1 MFTIKEISNLI
12 GGTVVG
18 EPDTEITSVNN
29 IENAGKGAISF
40 IASKEYIKFLH
51 DSEASAVIVPDTL
64 EIKANG
70 KNMNYIVVEDV
81 FHSLSILLKTVE
93 NESIENNGI
102 NKLAYISSESN
113 IDNSV
118 SIGAFTYISDN
129 VQLAEGI
136 KIATHVFIGKNVRIG
151 KNTLIYSGVKIY
163 NGCIIGDNCIVHA
176 NTVLGS
182 DGFSFKPDKEGIF
195 EKIPHLGNVII
206 EDNVE
211 IGANTVIDRATF
223 GSTIIRKGVK
233 LDNLIQVAHNVEIG
247 NDTVI
252 AAQSGIAGSTK
263 IGKNVMIGGQV
274 GFKNHLTI
282 GDGSKFQ
289 AQSGVN
295 QNIPEGNKLYQ
306 GSPAIDFINHMKSSI
321 IFKNLPQLQKRLID
335 LEKEIEKLKNKLNE

>member
-1 MFTIKEISNLI
+1 MFTIKEISNMI

-40 IASKEYIKFLH
+40 IASEEYVKFLH
-51 DSEASAVIVPDTL
+51 NSEASAVIIPDTL

-70 KNMNYIVVEDV
+70 KEMNYIVVENV
-81 FHSLSILLKTVE
+81 FHSLAILLKNVE
-93 NESIENNGI
+93 NESIENKGI
-102 NKLAYISSESN
+102 NELAYVSAESETSS
-113 IDNSV
+113 SV
-118 SIGAFTYISDN
+118 SIGAFTYVSDK
-129 VQLAEGI
+129 VQLAEGV

-163 NGCIIGDNCIVHA
+163 NGCIIGENCIIHS

-182 DGFSFKPDKEGIF
+182 DGFSFKPDKDGVF
-195 EKIPHLGNVII
+195 EKIPHLGNVVI

-263 IGKNVMIGGQV
+263 IGKNVMAGGQV

-282 GDGSKFQ
+282 ADGSKFQ
-289 AQSGVN
+289 AQSGIN
-295 QNIPEGNKLYQ
+295 QNIEEGNKLYQ

-335 LEKEIEKLKNKLNE
+335 LEKEIEKLKKQIE